1 MGSGCSSN
9 SSQKAEDEEPL
20 ATQDQPSKAKTKTS
34 NDLPHHNPPKK
45 KPPSSKAQETRSNDI
60 KNPNNNNRNDMN
72 NNNSTKSGNN
82 KSQILS
88 EISNNKA
95 VSVVSTDPSGGDGE
109 DKAKGLQ
116 NDQDLNA
123 SPKPKS
129 RPPTPFSRPVT
140 ARVAQRPKTTTIF
153 ERAKESAVGQVDANT
168 VNVNGENN
176 NRNRSA
182 SRLLSV
188 SQRGDS
194 LSLGKDS

>member
-140 ARVAQRPKTTTIF
+140 ARVAQRQSDQILPI
-153 ERAKESAVGQVDANT
+153 
-168 VNVNGENN
+168 
-176 NRNRSA
+176 
-182 SRLLSV
+182 LSP
-188 SQRGDS
+188 DS
-194 LSLGKDS
+194 LQILLDLVTNSLNLVTLISLEGTLSK